1 MPFPLGDEP
10 PLPEELVRL
19 LEQLGGPNVVRQMRL
34 AMSGRGGPVHWDL
47 ARQVAIQLAAEGDRP
62 PTAEALLRAEEAQ
75 RLAEHWLDEGGLPA
89 PAEAGALVVTNRQTW
104 VNAALDGLRP
114 LVEPV
119 AAASVR
125 ALGEL
130 LTGQLGHLDVA
141 LSAHIGPLR
150 ALLEPMGGVLMGL
163 QAGQVVGQ
171 LARRM
176 LGQFDLGVP
185 TADRT
190 SAYRISVNVE
200 EAFTGYDLD
209 QTEVAIVLALHEGAH
224 RRQYHALPWLASH
237 LHGLVAGFADGMRI
251 DADDVLE
258 ASREIMAG
266 VDPEDPESLRAA
278 MDRASQIRLEPTSEQ
293 RRVLER
299 IQGLVCLLQ
308 AWARCEVRAAAAPRL
323 PNLERIEEV
332 LRRRRAEQG
341 PGQRLLASLLGL
353 DLKPQ
358 DETIGDRFVAAVYM
372 SRGSEGLRRSFA
384 HPENLPDAEELADP
398 SRWLARLAE
407 GEEVPDDPA
416 DLFGLGEA
424 PVEPPAE
431 ERQLNEGGDAST
443 S

>member
-1 MPFPLGDEP
+1 MPFPLGEE

-19 LEQLGGPNVVRQMRL
+19 LEQLGGPNVVRQMQM

-62 PTAEALLRAEEAQ
+62 PAGEALRVAEEAQ

-119 AAASVR
+119 AAASIR

-130 LTGQLGHLDVA
+130 LAGQLGHFDLA
-141 LSAHIGPLR
+141 LGAHVGSLR

-163 QAGQVVGQ
+163 QAGQVIGQ

-200 EAFTGYDLD
+200 EAFAGYELPP
-209 QTEVAIVLALHEGAH
+209 TEVAIVIALHEGAH
-224 RRQYHALPWLASH
+224 RRQYLALPWLASH
-237 LHGLVAGFADGMRI
+237 LHSLVAAFAHGMRI
-251 DADDVLE
+251 DADEVLE
-258 ASREIMAG
+258 ASREIMVG

-278 MDRASQIRLEPTSEQ
+278 MDRASRIRFEPTPEQ

-308 AWARCEVRAAAAPRL
+308 SWARWEVRAAAAPRL

-341 PGQRLLASLLGL
+341 PGERLLATLLGL
-353 DLKPQ
+353 DLKPE
-358 DETIGDRFVAAVYM
+358 DETLGDRFVAAVYA

-384 HPENLPDAEELADP
+384 HPENLPDTEELAAPD
-398 SRWLARLAE
+398 RWLARLTE
-407 GEEVPDDPA
+407 GEGVPDHPG
-416 DLFGLGEA
+416 DLFGPGEA
-424 PVEPPAE
+424 PVEPPAA
-431 ERQLNEGGDAST
+431 ERQPNEGDDTST
-443 S
+443 